1 MLEYIVKCMIRCEI
15 KRILKPP
22 RRAVE
27 LKKGGIVFIL

>member
-1 MLEYIVKCMIRCEI
+1 MCNRIALECIVKCMTRCEI

-27 LKKGGIVFIL
+27 